1 MPHKKATTQK
11 VNKNVGLFSNKLITK
26 SLREKSIELYVHSKT
41 EALMAYCDG
50 SLANPEK
57 MRHKQRKMISGL
69 KLRPLSLSAT
79 KYGYD

>member
-1 MPHKKATTQK
+1 MPQKKVRVQK
-11 VNKNVGLFSNKLITK
+11 VNKNVSLSSNKLITK
-26 SLREKSIELYVHSKT
+26 SLREKSVELYVHSKT

-57 MRHKQRKMISGL
+57 IRHKQRKIISGL